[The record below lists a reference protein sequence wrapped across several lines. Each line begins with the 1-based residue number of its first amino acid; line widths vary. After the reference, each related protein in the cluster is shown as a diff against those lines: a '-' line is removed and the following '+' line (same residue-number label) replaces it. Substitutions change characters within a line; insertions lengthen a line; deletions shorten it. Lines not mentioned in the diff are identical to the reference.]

1 MDAQGF
7 YDGLGSDYDLMVS
20 WEQRLA
26 REQEFFRRV
35 FSEAGVK
42 RVLDSACGTGMHAVS
57 FAREGWDCT
66 AADLSRVMVEKA
78 RENARRAGVQVRFE
92 AAGFGELSTRVGV
105 GFDAVT
111 CIGNSLPH
119 LLDDASLHAC
129 LVDFSALL
137 VPGGTLVIQNRNYD
151 RLLRERQRFM
161 PPVCRAEE
169 DGEALFL
176 RITEFPAPG
185 TRGDPADAR
194 HDEAVSFTIVTL
206 RKRGGEWTQTERTTP
221 LRALRCAT
229 LKAALDRAGFGSVRV
244 YGSYAFEPFDSP
256 GTADLVVIA
265 RR

>member
-1 MDAQGF
+1 MRMDAQEF
-7 YDGLGSDYDLMVS
+7 YDALGSDYDLMVS
-20 WEQRLA
+20 WGQRLA

-78 RENARRAGVQVRFE
+78 RENARRAGVQVRVE
-92 AAGFGELSTRVGV
+92 AAGFGGLSARVGA

-111 CIGNSLPH
+111 CLGNSLPH

-161 PPVCRAEE
+161 PPVSRIDHE
-169 DGEALFL
+169 GEAIFL
-176 RITEFPAPG
+176 RITEFPPVG
-185 TRGDPADAR
+185 TVN
-194 HDEAVSFTIVTL
+194 DEAVSFTIVTL
-206 RKRGGEWTQTERTTP
+206 KKRGGAWTMTERTTP
-221 LRALRCAT
+221 LRALRCVT
-229 LKAALDRAGFGSVRV
+229 LKAALERAGFASVRL
-244 YGSYAFEPFDSP
+244 YGSYAWEGFDAP
-256 GTADLVVIA
+256 GTGDLVIVA
-265 RR
+265 VRP